1 MTSLI
6 LDNKIISVMNR
17 KLLTYIFGEG
27 EVPNL
32 RKTAWNADLKTAGLY
47 SIYYGF
53 LFLEPEKGE

>member
-1 MTSLI
+1 
-6 LDNKIISVMNR
+6 MNR